1 MASGQDKN
9 GPRRGVAEKMAR
21 LRAHVH
27 TAMVDAGL
35 SMGQLA
41 TELGVGS
48 AQALADY
55 LNGRQELP
63 AWVVLRLT
71 EVTGKPVWWFFD
83 DQPQGITLEAAQVAM
98 QNLSRIRL
106 YLDALESEF
115 QRVIAKHEPAPA
127 ESASFEAD
135 PPPRRMAD
143 VVDLGPYL
151 SRARAILEREVSAED
166 SGEVSEESVEMI
178 AQGLLSAETG
188 VVATV
193 LVPRNSSESFE
204 KVRRLPVRPP
214 GPLR

>member
-1 MASGQDKN
+1 MTSGQDKN
-9 GPRRGVAEKMAR
+9 GPRRGVAEKMSR

-35 SMGQLA
+35 SMNQLA
-41 TELGVGS
+41 VELGIGTS
-48 AQALADY
+48 ALLSDY

-83 DQPQGITLEAAQVAM
+83 EQPTGITLEAAQVAM

-115 QRVIAKHEPAPA
+115 QHVVAKHEVPTP
-127 ESASFEAD
+127 EPTSFESEL
-135 PPPRRMAD
+135 PTRRMAD

-151 SRARAILEREVSAED
+151 QRARAILEREVSVEE
-166 SGEVSEESVEMI
+166 SGEVSEESVEMV
-178 AQGLLSAETG
+178 AQGLLSAETAVSG
-188 VVATV
+188 IGS
-193 LVPRNSSESFE
+193 RSSESFE
-204 KVRRLPVRPP
+204 KVRHLRPAP
-214 GPLR
+214 